1 MDNIFKLIDN
11 IEEENYIVEFE
22 SIKNEILSQL
32 PEETV
37 FESIVSG
44 DNFIRSTFS
53 KIFKNILNIDTKS
66 KIEFDIKVFEKI
78 DKSKISKDVTGVAT
92 PEYVKT
98 FCDIMTAK
106 LLSSDDANR
115 LKYLLSKFKEGS
127 FNDDFKSKLNI
138 LLTADILSVLGMFT
152 TMLIVGVGELTM
164 IFLILGV
171 VSVIAMAVTA
181 LDITKY
187 KGSVTIEEIHELI
200 DLIAKLLNVYVHNGN
215 TSVID
220 EKSYK
225 SAERLIEQLKSPSN
239 STITVAD
246 QNKVADM
253 LLEVSKNVNKDD
265 IIGFKKARYLVN
277 ISQTVKILTN
287 NDIQADSKLL
297 GKIEG
302 INRLANHACLLSKAI
317 AEASNTIMRDIR
329 KW

>member
-1 MDNIFKLIDN
+1 MGIFQMIEN
-11 IEEENYIVEFE
+11 IEEETLISQFE
-22 SIKNEILSQL
+22 SIKAEILTQL
-32 PEETV
+32 PEDIT

-44 DNFIRSTFS
+44 DNFIKSTFS

-92 PEYVKT
+92 SEYVKT
-98 FCDIMTAK
+98 FCDIMSAK
-106 LLSSDDANR
+106 LLSINDANR
-115 LKYLLSKFKEGS
+115 LKYLLTKFKEGY
-127 FNDDFKSKLNI
+127 FNDDFKSKINI
-138 LLTADILSVLGMFT
+138 LLTADILSILGMFT
-152 TMLIVGVGELTM
+152 TMLTVGVGQLT
-164 IFLILGV
+164 ILFLILGM
-171 VSVIAMAVTA
+171 VSVIAMAVTSM
-181 LDITKY
+181 DVTKY

-200 DLIAKLLNVYVHNGN
+200 DLIAKLLNSYVHNGN
-215 TSVID
+215 TSIID

-225 SAERLIEQLKSPSN
+225 SAEMLIEQLRSPTS

-253 LLEVSKNVNKDD
+253 LLEVSKNINKDE
-265 IIGFKKARYLVN
+265 IIGTKRARYLVN
-277 ISQTVKILTN
+277 ISKTVKILAN

-302 INRLANHACLLSKAI
+302 ISRLANHACLLSKAI
-317 AEASNTIMRDIR
+317 AEASNIIMRDIR

>member
-1 MDNIFKLIDN
+1 MDIFQMIEN
-11 IEEENYIVEFE
+11 IEEETLISQFE
-22 SIKNEILSQL
+22 SIKAEILSQL
-32 PEETV
+32 PEDIT

-44 DNFIRSTFS
+44 DNFIKSTFS

-78 DKSKISKDVTGVAT
+78 DKSKITKDVTGVAT

-98 FCDIMTAK
+98 FYDIMSAK
-106 LLSSDDANR
+106 LLSIDDANR
-115 LKYLLSKFKEGS
+115 LKYLLTKFKEGY
-127 FNDDFKSKLNI
+127 FNDDFKSKINI
-138 LLTADILSVLGMFT
+138 LLTADILSILGMFT
-152 TMLIVGVGELTM
+152 TMLTVGVGQLT
-164 IFLILGV
+164 ILFLILGM
-171 VSVIAMAVTA
+171 VSVIAMAVTSM
-181 LDITKY
+181 DVTKY

-200 DLIAKLLNVYVHNGN
+200 DLIAKLLNSYVHNGN

-225 SAERLIEQLKSPSN
+225 SAEMLIEQLKSPTQ

-253 LLEVSKNVNKDD
+253 LLEISKNINKDE
-265 IIGFKKARYLVN
+265 IIGTKRARYLVN
-277 ISQTVKILTN
+277 ISKTVKILAN

-302 INRLANHACLLSKAI
+302 ISRLANHACLLSKSI
-317 AEASNTIMRDIR
+317 AEASNIIMRDIR

>member
-1 MDNIFKLIDN
+1 
-11 IEEENYIVEFE
+11 
-22 SIKNEILSQL
+22 
-32 PEETV
+32 
-37 FESIVSG
+37 
-44 DNFIRSTFS
+44 
-53 KIFKNILNIDTKS
+53 
-66 KIEFDIKVFEKI
+66 
-78 DKSKISKDVTGVAT
+78 
-92 PEYVKT
+92 
-98 FCDIMTAK
+98 MTAK

-152 TMLIVGVGELTM
+152 TMLTVGVGELTM

-200 DLIAKLLNVYVHNGN
+200 DLIAKLLNVYVHNGD

-253 LLEVSKNVNKDD
+253 LLEVSKNVNKDE

-287 NDIQADSKLL
+287 NDIQADSELL

-317 AEASNTIMRDIR
+317 AEASNIIMRDIR

>member
-1 MDNIFKLIDN
+1 MDIFCIIEN
-11 IEEENYIVEFE
+11 IEEEKLISQFE
-22 SIKNEILSQL
+22 SIKDEILLQL

-44 DNFIRSTFS
+44 DNFIKSAFS
-53 KIFKNILNIDTKS
+53 KIFKNILNIDSKS
-66 KIEFDIKVFEKI
+66 KIEFDIEVFSKI
-78 DKSKISKDVTGVAT
+78 DKAKISKDVTGVAT

-98 FCDIMTAK
+98 FCDIMSAK
-106 LLSSDDANR
+106 LLSSDDVNR

-127 FNDDFKSKLNI
+127 FNDNFKSKLNI
-138 LLTADILSVLGMFT
+138 LLTADILSILGMLT
-152 TMLIVGVGELTM
+152 TMLTVGVGELTI

-181 LDITKY
+181 LDINKY

-215 TSVID
+215 TSTID

-225 SAERLIEQLKSPSN
+225 SAERLIEQLKSPPST
-239 STITVAD
+239 TITVAD

-253 LLEVSKNVNKDD
+253 LLEVSKNVNKDE
-265 IIGFKKARYLVN
+265 IIGSKRARYLVN

-317 AEASNTIMRDIR
+317 AEANNTIMRDIR

>member
-1 MDNIFKLIDN
+1 MDIFCIIEN
-11 IEEENYIVEFE
+11 IEEEKLMSQFE
-22 SIKNEILSQL
+22 SIKSEILLQL

-44 DNFIRSTFS
+44 DNFIKSVFS
-53 KIFKNILNIDTKS
+53 KIFKNILNIDSKS
-66 KIEFDIKVFEKI
+66 KIEFDIEVFSKI

-98 FCDIMTAK
+98 FCDIMSAK

-127 FNDDFKSKLNI
+127 FNDNFKSKLNI
-138 LLTADILSVLGMFT
+138 LLTADILSILGMLT
-152 TMLIVGVGELTM
+152 TMLTVGVGELTI

-215 TSVID
+215 TSIID

-225 SAERLIEQLKSPSN
+225 SAERLIKQLKSPPST
-239 STITVAD
+239 TITVAD

-253 LLEVSKNVNKDD
+253 LLEVSKNVNKDE
-265 IIGFKKARYLVN
+265 IIGSKRARYLVN
-277 ISQTVKILTN
+277 ISKTVKILTN

-302 INRLANHACLLSKAI
+302 ISRLANHACLLSKAI

>member
-44 DNFIRSTFS
+44 DNFIRSTF
-53 KIFKNILNIDTKS
+53 S

-152 TMLIVGVGELTM
+152 TMLTVGVGELTM

-171 VSVIAMAVTA
+171 VSVIAM
-181 LDITKY
+181 
-187 KGSVTIEEIHELI
+187 
-200 DLIAKLLNVYVHNGN
+200 LL
-215 TSVID
+215 
-220 EKSYK
+220 
-225 SAERLIEQLKSPSN
+225 
-239 STITVAD
+239 
-246 QNKVADM
+246 
-253 LLEVSKNVNKDD
+253 LLW
-265 IIGFKKARYLVN
+265 I
-277 ISQTVKILTN
+277 
-287 NDIQADSKLL
+287 
-297 GKIEG
+297 
-302 INRLANHACLLSKAI
+302 
-317 AEASNTIMRDIR
+317 
-329 KW
+329 

>member
-1 MDNIFKLIDN
+1 MDIFCIIEN
-11 IEEENYIVEFE
+11 IEEEKLISQFE
-22 SIKNEILSQL
+22 SIKAEILLQL

-44 DNFIRSTFS
+44 DNFIKSAFS
-53 KIFKNILNIDTKS
+53 KIFKNILNIDSKS
-66 KIEFDIKVFEKI
+66 KIEFDIEVFSKI
-78 DKSKISKDVTGVAT
+78 DKSKISKDVAGVAT

-98 FCDIMTAK
+98 YCDIMSAK

-127 FNDDFKSKLNI
+127 FNDNFKSKLNI
-138 LLTADILSVLGMFT
+138 LLTADILSILGMLT
-152 TMLIVGVGELTM
+152 TMLTVGVGELTI

-215 TSVID
+215 TSTID

-225 SAERLIEQLKSPSN
+225 SAERLIEQLKSPPST
-239 STITVAD
+239 TITVAD

-253 LLEVSKNVNKDD
+253 LLEVSKNVNKDE
-265 IIGFKKARYLVN
+265 IIGSKRARYLVN